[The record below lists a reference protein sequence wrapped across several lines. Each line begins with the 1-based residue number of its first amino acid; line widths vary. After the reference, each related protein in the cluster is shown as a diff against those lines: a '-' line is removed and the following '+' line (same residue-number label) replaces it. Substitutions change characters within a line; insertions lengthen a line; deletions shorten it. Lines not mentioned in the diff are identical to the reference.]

1 MESNNEKKALRE
13 FLSRLEQEKGLAEE
27 SSKAKEKDFSSYRI
41 GKTSRPLA
49 VQDYFIRL
57 KTTSVS
63 ADKYSE
69 TLELL
74 FDLYRNEQIESR
86 RLGMKLLSDTL
97 SFQIKIP
104 ENYRVLVK
112 ALASKNSKV
121 LTVAFK
127 FIKEIGEL
135 EDRAA
140 DFVSFEGSQALIK
153 LYKTSD
159 DNQLKLEVLNLLK
172 SKNAD
177 VLPCSFVRRGRE
189 DCYRNRQVW
198 GHTDSH

>member
-1 MESNNEKKALRE
+1 M
-13 FLSRLEQEKGLAEE
+13 EE
-27 SSKAKEKDFSSYRI
+27 SSKAKEKDFSSFRI

-63 ADKYSE
+63 ADKYAE

-86 RLGMKLLSDTL
+86 RLGTKLLSDTL

-104 ENYRVLVK
+104 ENYRVIVK
-112 ALASKNSKV
+112 ALGSKNSRV
-121 LTVAFK
+121 LSVAFK

-140 DFVSFEGSQALIK
+140 DYVSFEGSQALIK
-153 LYKTSD
+153 LYKSSD
-159 DNQLKLEVLNLLK
+159 DNQLKLDVLNLLT
-172 SKNAD
+172 SKN
-177 VLPCSFVRRGRE
+177 
-189 DCYRNRQVW
+189 Y
-198 GHTDSH
+198 

>member
-74 FDLYRNEQIESR
+74 FDLYRNEQLESR
-86 RLGMKLLSDTL
+86 RLGTKLLSDTL
-97 SFQIKIP
+97 SF
-104 ENYRVLVK
+104 
-112 ALASKNSKV
+112 
-121 LTVAFK
+121 
-127 FIKEIGEL
+127 
-135 EDRAA
+135 
-140 DFVSFEGSQALIK
+140 
-153 LYKTSD
+153 
-159 DNQLKLEVLNLLK
+159 
-172 SKNAD
+172 
-177 VLPCSFVRRGRE
+177 
-189 DCYRNRQVW
+189 
-198 GHTDSH
+198 

>member
-1 MESNNEKKALRE
+1 VESNNEKKALRE

-86 RLGMKLLSDTL
+86 RLGTKLLSDTL

-172 SKNAD
+172 SKNED
-177 VLPCSFVRRGRE
+177 VLPYSFVRRGRK
-189 DCYRNRQVW
+189 DCDRNRQVW
-198 GHTDSH
+198 GDSDSH